1 MTFLPGAEV
10 ANFMSHL
17 DNFLENTVVE
27 LLVNVHVGNSS
38 TGRSNSGVIWKNC
51 SYERDGITFISGTWW
66 KGNN

>member
-1 MTFLPGAEV
+1 MTSLPGAEV

-27 LLVNVHVGNSS
+27 LLVNVHVDNSS
-38 TGRSNSGVIWKNC
+38 TGRSNSWGYVEKLQLWM
-51 SYERDGITFISGTWW
+51 RQLVSGTWW